1 MGILIRL
8 SPVVLDGAPHRG
20 AALRAVQGFVKG
32 KTLAQA
38 EFTSAEHF
46 KAPRVPRETCFRG
59 TDDPTNP
66 VYITTVWGYGYKWGF

>member
-1 MGILIRL
+1 MRPCPNARD
-8 SPVVLDGAPHRG
+8 SAPPYG
-20 AALRAVQGFVKG
+20 AARRAVQGFVKG

-38 EFTSAEHF
+38 EFTFAEHF